1 MLVGLIEDMLKQL
14 DSLSEGEG
22 GGEEEEFI
30 ERDYDDYD
38 FDFDETMYP
47 ADEAMF
53 LKFWDDTNASKPVK
67 GVEYDDDK
75 EEFKEDEVDFQYL
88 R

>member
-1 MLVGLIEDMLKQL
+1 
-14 DSLSEGEG
+14 
-22 GGEEEEFI
+22 
-30 ERDYDDYD
+30 
-38 FDFDETMYP
+38 MYL

-53 LKFWDDTNASKPVK
+53 LKFWDDANASEPVK